1 MTLPQSQVPV
11 AAALQRVRER
21 IAVAAERA
29 GRDPAT
35 VRLIAVTKG
44 VDASRLDEALAAGA
58 RDVGENRVQ
67 EAYTKH
73 TQVSAGATWHL
84 IGHLQ
89 TNKAR
94 RAVEI
99 FDVVHSVDSERVAA
113 SLAAHRDPL
122 RGPLRALVEVELT
135 GILGRT
141 GVAPDAVES
150 LLRATTRMDGL
161 AIEGLMT
168 IAPPVN
174 DPAGAAPYFRRL
186 RELRD
191 EVADNLMLPL
201 PELSMGMTDD
211 FEVAIGEGAT
221 MVRIGRAI
229 FGERA

>member
-1 MTLPQSQVPV
+1 M
-11 AAALQRVRER
+11 AATLQRVRER
-21 IAVAAERA
+21 IAIAAERA

-44 VDASRLDEALAAGA
+44 VDASRANEAIAAGA
-58 RDVGENRVQ
+58 RDIGENRVQ
-67 EAYTKH
+67 EAYAKH
-73 TQVSAGATWHL
+73 PQVSGTATWHL

-89 TNKAR
+89 TNKAK
-94 RAVEI
+94 RAAEI
-99 FDVVHSVDSERVAA
+99 FDVVHSIDSGRVAGA
-113 SLAAHRDPL
+113 LAANHRPHC
-122 RGPLRALVEVELT
+122 GPLRVLIEVELT
-135 GILGRT
+135 GIAGRA
-141 GVAPDAVES
+141 GVPPDGVES
-150 LLRATTRMDGL
+150 LLRAISHVDGL
-161 AIEGLMT
+161 AVEGLMT

-191 EVADNLMLPL
+191 QLADHLMVPL

-229 FGERA
+229 FGERG

>member
-1 MTLPQSQVPV
+1 M

-21 IAVAAERA
+21 IAAAAERA

-35 VRLIAVTKG
+35 VRMIAVTKG
-44 VDASRLDEALAAGA
+44 VDASRVDEAIAAGA
-58 RDVGENRVQ
+58 RDIGENRVQ

-73 TQVSAGATWHL
+73 AQVSGTATWHL

-89 TNKAR
+89 TNKTK
-94 RAVEI
+94 RAAEI
-99 FDVVHSVDSERVAA
+99 FDVVHSVDSDRVAA
-113 SLAAHRDPL
+113 ALAAYREPHRETL
-122 RGPLRALVEVELT
+122 RVLVEVELT
-135 GILGRT
+135 GIAGRA
-141 GVAPDAVES
+141 GVPPDAVES
-150 LLRATTRMDGL
+150 LLRAITHADGL
-161 AIEGLMT
+161 AVEGLMT

-191 EVADNLMLPL
+191 QLTDNLILPL

-221 MVRIGRAI
+221 MVRIGRAV
-229 FGERA
+229 FGERV